1 MRIEYYANGRKRRIT
16 VRGLSETPQ
25 PTGRPLA
32 VMRALPAGP
41 LTAGSRFSALEK
53 KTVRVVPAEA
63 GGPTVIPTETMSIG
77 GTRATEVA
85 WLRRQFGMEVV
96 EEGSHAKVL
105 LAAPHDADEPVRLVA
120 QAATEVFERG
130 RVESAQPNFLRLM
143 DEPEPATTEATTQW
157 GLDNDGH
164 PGVPGADVAAEAA
177 WTITRGDADVRVAV
191 LDDGVDTSHPHLKA
205 AVAAQ
210 RDFRAGD
217 DLAAPEGDD
226 AHGTACA
233 GIIASR
239 DEKVRGLAPGVGL
252 IACRIGGRIGVG
264 WLADDF
270 QVADAIDWCWDAA
283 GAAVLSNSWG
293 GGPPSDLVL
302 LAFERARTR
311 GRGGKGSVVAVA
323 AGNSQASSVLYPGD
337 GPDILTVGASNQW
350 DERKTRTSRDGE
362 RHWGSNRGKG
372 LDLMAPGVRILT
384 TDIAGAAGSS
394 AGATTGRFNGTSAA
408 TPFAAAAAAMVL
420 SVAPRLTEADVR
432 DVLMATTDSMGP
444 TGWDAGVGFGRLNV
458 FNALRAARSR

>member
-1 MRIEYYANGRKRRIT
+1 MRIEYYADGHKRRIT
-16 VRGLSETPQ
+16 VQGLFEAPQ
-25 PTGRPLA
+25 PTERPLA
-32 VMRALPAGP
+32 IMRALLAGP

-53 KTVRVVPAEA
+53 ETVRVVPAEA
-63 GGPTVIPTETMSIG
+63 GVPTVIPTETMSIG
-77 GTRATEVA
+77 GARATEVA

-96 EEGSHAKVL
+96 EEGSHRKVL
-105 LAAPHDADEPVRLVA
+105 LAAPHDADDPVRLVA
-120 QAATEVFERG
+120 RAATEVFERG
-130 RVESAQPNFLRLM
+130 KVESAQPNFLRLM
-143 DEPEPATTEATTQW
+143 DEPDPATTGATTQW
-157 GLDNDGH
+157 GLHNDGR

-177 WTITRGDADVRVAV
+177 WTITRGDPDVRVAV

-205 AVAAQ
+205 AIVAQ
-210 RDFRAGD
+210 RDFRSDD
-217 DLAAPEGDD
+217 DLAAPEGND

-239 DEKVRGLAPGVGL
+239 DDKVRGLARGVSL
-252 IACRIGGRIGVG
+252 VACRIGGRTPAG

-270 QVADAIDWCWDAA
+270 RVADAIDWCWATA

-302 LAFERARTR
+302 LAFERARTK
-311 GRGGKGSVVAVA
+311 GRRGKGSVVVVA
-323 AGNSQASSVLYPGD
+323 SGNTQASSVVYPGD
-337 GPDILTVGASNQW
+337 GPNILTVGASNQW

-362 RHWGSNRGKG
+362 TNWGSNGGKG

-384 TDIAGAAGSS
+384 TDVAGPKGYSG
-394 AGATTGRFNGTSAA
+394 GATVDKFNGTSAA

-420 SVAPRLTEADVR
+420 SVAPRFTEADVR
-432 DVLMATTDSMGP
+432 EVLVATTDSMGP

-458 FNALRAARSR
+458 FNALRTARRR

>member
-1 MRIEYYANGRKRRIT
+1 MRIEYYAGGRKRRIT
-16 VRGLSETPQ
+16 VRGLFETPQ

-32 VMRALPAGP
+32 VIRALPAGP
-41 LTAGSRFSALEK
+41 LTAGSRFSALERE
-53 KTVRVVPAEA
+53 TVRVVPAEA

-77 GTRATEVA
+77 GARATEVA
-85 WLRRQFGMEVV
+85 WLRRQYGMEVV

-120 QAATEVFERG
+120 RAATGVFEQG

-205 AVAAQ
+205 AIAAQ

-239 DEKVRGLAPGVGL
+239 DDKVRGLAPGVGL
-252 IACRIGGRIGVG
+252 VACRIGGHVGAG

-270 QVADAIDWCWDAA
+270 QVADAIDWCWDTA

-302 LAFERARTR
+302 LALQRARTR
-311 GRGGKGSVVAVA
+311 GRGGKGSVVVVA
-323 AGNSQASSVLYPGD
+323 AGNRQASSVLYPGD

-362 RHWGSNRGKG
+362 RNWGSNAGKG
-372 LDLMAPGVRILT
+372 LDLMAPGVQILT

-394 AGATTGRFNGTSAA
+394 AGPTTGRFNGTSAA

-432 DVLMATTDSMGP
+432 GILVETADSMGP
-444 TGWDAGVGFGRLNV
+444 AGWDAQVGFGRLNV